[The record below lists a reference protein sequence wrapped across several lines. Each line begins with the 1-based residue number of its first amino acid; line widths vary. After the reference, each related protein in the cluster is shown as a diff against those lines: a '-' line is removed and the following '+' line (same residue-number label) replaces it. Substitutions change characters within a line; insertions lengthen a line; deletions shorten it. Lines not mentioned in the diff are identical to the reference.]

1 MNEIMTQVIPNWGAT
16 WGTVCFVL
24 SGFWLVVGFVVIVGE
39 GEDSA
44 RVLSVWGVVGAV
56 GVVAG
61 LGFLFLSPKDNTIKF
76 GDAQAYVASETGQ
89 ELTSKMVDNSV
100 FSGEKSQIARDPN
113 GECMKDRS
121 CHEWYVKIRDA
132 KWYLKEDD
140 GEIVFWEAGSGQQ
153 FTTDDMRTL
162 KVNDVKK
169 KVIADSNLKN
179 PSVQF
184 AEKGPVLVGEAKAA
198 GSKKIKVVGEYEG
211 RLVEAYA
218 GVDDKGDVSLV
229 PMGASRDVTADDLM
243 KK

>member
-1 MNEIMTQVIPNWGAT
+1 MNEIMTQAIPNWGVT
-16 WGTVCFVL
+16 WGTVCFVV
-24 SGFWLVVGFVVIVGE
+24 SGFWLVLGFIFLEGD

-44 RVLSVWGVVGAV
+44 GVWSVWGVVGAV

-61 LGFLFLSPKDNTIKF
+61 LGFLFLPPKDNIIKF
-76 GDAQAYVASETGQ
+76 DDAKAYVASETGQ
-89 ELTSKMVDNSV
+89 EL
-100 FSGEKSQIARDPN
+100 SGEKSQIVRDPN

-184 AEKGPVLVGEAKAA
+184 AEKGPVLVGEAEAA

-229 PMGASRDVTADDLM
+229 PMGTSRDVTADDLM
-243 KK
+243 KE